1 MAKKQARPQ
10 AQKRYEHVLELRRG
24 SRAQPVPSGKVYK
37 RKAKH
42 GRNWG

>member
-1 MAKKQARPQ
+1 MAKKNRRPQ
-10 AQKRYEHVLELRRG
+10 AQKDYAHVLELRKG

-42 GRNWG
+42 GGWD